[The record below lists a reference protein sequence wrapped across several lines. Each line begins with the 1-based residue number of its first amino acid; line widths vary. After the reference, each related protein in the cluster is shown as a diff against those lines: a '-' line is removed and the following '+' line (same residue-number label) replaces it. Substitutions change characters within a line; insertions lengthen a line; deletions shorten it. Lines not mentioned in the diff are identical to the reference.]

1 MNSSME
7 RGQPPE
13 SSEFQ
18 ENLEFLRQM
27 DFFSAMSLEA
37 LKVFAYLFTR
47 EKFKPGD
54 QLVEQDDSDGK
65 AFYIISGT
73 AEVVREDERGQAI
86 LGKFVQGE
94 FFGGLALLG
103 DMRRLF
109 SVRAQADMMCLVMT
123 REKFTKAM
131 EQFPELMPRVLQAT
145 VKGIRLWEKRLLLE
159 PGGLCNQCRK
169 KVGVSLI

>member
-1 MNSSME
+1 ME
-7 RGQPPE
+7 RRQPSE

-18 ENLEFLRQM
+18 QNLEILRQM
-27 DFFSAMSLEA
+27 DFFSALSLEA

-54 QLVEQDDSDGK
+54 HLFHQDDNDGK

-73 AEVVREDERGQAI
+73 ADLVREDERGGTT
-86 LGKFVQGE
+86 LGE
-94 FFGGLALLG
+94 FGEGEFLGGLALLG

-109 SVRAQADMMCLVMT
+109 SVRAKADMMCLVMT
-123 REKFTKAM
+123 REKFTKAI
-131 EQFPELMPRVLQAT
+131 EQFPELMPRVLESM
-145 VKGIRLWEKRLLLE
+145 VKRVRSWEERLLLE
-159 PGGLCNQCRK
+159 HGGLCDHCRK

>member
-1 MNSSME
+1 ME
-7 RGQPPE
+7 RRQPSE

-18 ENLEFLRQM
+18 QNLEILRQM
-27 DFFSAMSLEA
+27 DFFSVLSLEA

-54 QLVEQDDSDGK
+54 HLFHQDDNDGK

-73 AEVVREDERGQAI
+73 ADVIREDERGETT
-86 LGKFVQGE
+86 LGQFGKGE
-94 FFGGLALLG
+94 FLGGLALLG

-109 SVRAQADMMCLVMT
+109 SVRAQTDMMCLVMT
-123 REKFTKAM
+123 REKFTKAI
-131 EQFPELMPRVLQAT
+131 EQFPELVPRVMET
-145 VKGIRLWEKRLLLE
+145 MVKGVRSWEERLLLE
-159 PGGLCNQCRK
+159 PGGLCDQCRR

>member
-7 RGQPPE
+7 RGQSPE
-13 SSEFQ
+13 SSEVQ
-18 ENLEFLRQM
+18 QNLELLRQM

-47 EKFKPGD
+47 ENFKPGD

-73 AEVVREDERGQAI
+73 AEVVREDERGQTI
-86 LGKFVQGE
+86 LGKFIQGE

-109 SVRAQADMMCLVMT
+109 SVRAQTDLICLVMT
-123 REKFTKAM
+123 REKFTKAI
-131 EQFPELMPRVLQAT
+131 EQFPELMPRVLEVM
-145 VKGIRLWEKRLLLE
+145 VKEIRLWEERLLIE
-159 PGGLCNQCRK
+159 PGRLCDQCRK

>member
-7 RGQPPE
+7 SGQSPE
-13 SSEFQ
+13 FSEVQ
-18 ENLEFLRQM
+18 QNLELLRQM

-47 EKFKPGD
+47 EKFKAGD

-73 AEVVREDERGQAI
+73 AEVVREDERGQTI
-86 LGKFVQGE
+86 LGKFIQGE

-109 SVRAQADMMCLVMT
+109 SVRAQTDLICLVMT
-123 REKFTKAM
+123 REKFTKAI
-131 EQFPELMPRVLQAT
+131 EQFPDLMPRILEAM
-145 VKGIRLWEKRLLLE
+145 VKGIRFWEERLLFE
-159 PGGLCNQCRK
+159 PGELCDQCRK

>member
-7 RGQPPE
+7 RRQSLE
-13 SSEFQ
+13 ASEFQ
-18 ENLEFLRQM
+18 QNLELLRQM
-27 DFFSAMSLEA
+27 DFFSALSIEA

-54 QLVEQDDSDGK
+54 NLFEQDDNDGK

-73 AEVVREDERGQAI
+73 ADVVREDERGETI
-86 LGKFVQGE
+86 VGKFVQGE

-109 SVRAQADMMCLVMT
+109 SVRAQTDLMCLVMT
-123 REKFTKAM
+123 REKFTKAI
-131 EQFPELMPRVLQAT
+131 EQFPELMPKVLET
-145 VKGIRLWEKRLLLE
+145 MVKGIRFWEERLLLE
-159 PGGLCNQCRK
+159 PGGLCDQCRK
-169 KVGVSLI
+169 KLGVSLI

>member
-7 RGQPPE
+7 RRQQPE

-18 ENLEFLRQM
+18 QNLEILRQM
-27 DFFSAMSLEA
+27 DFFSALSLEA

-54 QLVEQDDSDGK
+54 YLIHQEDNDGK
-65 AFYIISGT
+65 AFYIISGK
-73 AEVVREDERGQAI
+73 ADLVRTDEKGETT
-86 LGKFVQGE
+86 LGDFGKGE
-94 FFGGLALLG
+94 FLGGLALLG

-109 SVRAQADMMCLVMT
+109 SVRARTDLICLVIT
-123 REKFTKAM
+123 REKFTKAI
-131 EQFPELMPRVLQAT
+131 EQFPELMPRVMET
-145 VKGIRLWEKRLLLE
+145 MVKRVRLWEKRLLLDH
-159 PGGLCNQCRK
+159 GGLCDQCRK

>member
-7 RGQPPE
+7 RRQSLE
-13 SSEFQ
+13 ASEFQ
-18 ENLEFLRQM
+18 QNLELLRQM
-27 DFFSAMSLEA
+27 DFFSALSIEA

-54 QLVEQDDSDGK
+54 NLFEQDDNDGK

-73 AEVVREDERGQAI
+73 ADVVREDERGETI
-86 LGKFVQGE
+86 VGKFVQGE

-109 SVRAQADMMCLVMT
+109 SVRAQTDLMCLVMT
-123 REKFTKAM
+123 REKFTKAI

-145 VKGIRLWEKRLLLE
+145 VARIRFWEERLLLE
-159 PGGLCNQCRK
+159 PGGLCDQCRK
-169 KVGVSLI
+169 KLGVSLT

>member
-7 RGQPPE
+7 KRQQPE

-18 ENLEFLRQM
+18 QNLELLRQM
-27 DFFSAMSLEA
+27 DFFSGLPLEA

-54 QLVEQDDSDGK
+54 NLFEQDDNDGK
-65 AFYIISGT
+65 AFYIVSGS
-73 AEVVREDERGQAI
+73 AEIVRKDERGETI

-109 SVRAQADMMCLVMT
+109 SVRAQTELICLVIT
-123 REKFTKAM
+123 CEKFTKAI

-145 VKGIRLWEKRLLLE
+145 VARIRFWEERLLLE
-159 PGGLCNQCRK
+159 PGGLCDQCRK
-169 KVGVSLI
+169 KLGVSLT

>member
-1 MNSSME
+1 MNSYTE
-7 RGQPPE
+7 NRQLPE

-18 ENLEFLRQM
+18 QNLELLRQM
-27 DFFSAMSLEA
+27 DFFSALSLEA
-37 LKVFAYLFTR
+37 LKVFAYLFIR
-47 EKFKPGD
+47 ETFKPGED
-54 QLVEQDDSDGK
+54 LFQQDDNDGK
-65 AFYIISGT
+65 AFFIISGT
-73 AEVVREDERGQAI
+73 ADVVREDDRGEAV
-86 LGKFVQGE
+86 LGKFAEGE

-109 SVRAQADMMCLVMT
+109 SVRAQEDMMCLVMT
-123 REKFTKAM
+123 REKFTKAL

>member
-7 RGQPPE
+7 KRQQPE

-18 ENLEFLRQM
+18 QNLELLRQM
-27 DFFSAMSLEA
+27 DFFSALSIEA

-47 EKFKPGD
+47 ERFKPGD
-54 QLVEQDDSDGK
+54 QLFDQEDNDGK
-65 AFYIISGT
+65 AFYILSGT
-73 AEVVREDERGQAI
+73 AEIVRQDERGETI

-109 SVRAQADMMCLVMT
+109 SVRAQTDLICLAMT
-123 REKFTKAM
+123 REKFTKAIG
-131 EQFPELMPRVLQAT
+131 QFPELMPRVLET
-145 VKGIRLWEKRLLLE
+145 VVKGIRLWEERLLLE
-159 PGGLCNQCRK
+159 PGGLCDQCRK
-169 KVGVSLI
+169 KLGVSLI

>member
-27 DFFSAMSLEA
+27 DFFSALSLEA

-54 QLVEQDDSDGK
+54 QLFEQDDNDGK

-109 SVRAQADMMCLVMT
+109 SVRAQTDLICLVMT
-123 REKFTKAM
+123 REKFTKAI
-131 EQFPELMPRVLQAT
+131 EQFPELMPRVLEAM
-145 VKGIRLWEKRLLLE
+145 VKGIRFWEERLLFE
-159 PGGLCNQCRK
+159 PGGLCDQCRK

>member
-7 RGQPPE
+7 RRQPSE

-18 ENLEFLRQM
+18 QNLELLRQM
-27 DFFSAMSLEA
+27 DFFSALPLEA
-37 LKVFAYLFTR
+37 LKVFAYLFIR

-54 QLVEQDDSDGK
+54 HLFQQDDNDGK

-73 AEVVREDERGQAI
+73 AEVVWEDERGETI
-86 LGKFVQGE
+86 LGKLAQGE
-94 FFGGLALLG
+94 FLGGLALLG

-109 SVRAQADMMCLVMT
+109 SVRVQTELMCLVMT
-123 REKFTKAM
+123 REKFTKAI
-131 EQFPELMPRVLQAT
+131 EQFPELMPRVLET
-145 VKGIRLWEKRLLLE
+145 MVKRIRLWEERLMLQS
-159 PGGLCNQCRK
+159 GGLCDQCRK